1 MIRVILTRNRL
12 AVSGHA
18 QSGPP
23 GHDVVCAAV
32 SALSQALVY
41 GLGEVAGVPVTVE
54 CWDKGRLEARWPEPL
69 GEPAAAILATCGG
82 ALREI
87 AGRNPSHVE
96 VVSES

>member
-1 MIRVILTRNRL
+1 MIRVRLARNRL

-23 GHDVVCAAV
+23 GHDLVCAAV

-54 CWDKGRLEARWPEPL
+54 CWEKGRLEARWPEPL
-69 GEPAAAILATCGG
+69 GDSANAILATCVG

-87 AGRNPSHVE
+87 AERNPAHVE
-96 VVSES
+96 VLEE